1 MANVNIVTQPSSI
14 LVNENTSVTFS
25 VSGSLAGTPLSGKT
39 VVYQWQSAPKG
50 GSFTPAAGTKTNSDY
65 TVVAIGLLDDYTYRA
80 SLSAS
85 GVNSAVF
92 SNVVTLAIRT
102 SGEAPY
108 DKFETNTF
116 ESGQN
121 RFRRLKVLG
130 YVG

>member
-1 MANVNIVTQPSSI
+1 MPNVNIVTQPVSK

-25 VSGSLAGTPLSGKT
+25 VSGSLAGTTLSAAT

-50 GSFTPAAGTKTNSDY
+50 GSFEAAAGTITNTDY
-65 TVVAIGLLDDYTYRA
+65 VVTAFGALDNYTYRA
-80 SLSAS
+80 RLSAS
-85 GVNSAVF
+85 GVDSAVF

-102 SGEAPY
+102 SAEAPY

-116 ESGQN
+116 ESGRN